1 MELEQHSVIRHQ
13 VIEGVTDHL
22 QSYNTF
28 NDSDFNAYY
37 FSENGK
43 HYRIEVDRD
52 YVSDVHE
59 VPWIG
64 Y

>member
-1 MELEQHSVIRHQ
+1 MNIDKHTIIRHQ
-13 VIEGVTDHL
+13 VIEGITKNFH
-22 QSYNTF
+22 SYNP
-28 NDSDFNAYY
+28 NNIEFNAYY
-37 FSENGK
+37 FTNENGK

-59 VPWIG
+59 VPWVG